1 MALTSSPENRVR
13 FARASAFVIAL
24 GILAAASCS
33 SGQIGDQPRIIVRG
47 SPTSTSSTTD
57 STGSS
62 GTGSAGAGDGSGTT
76 TTGTGG
82 AGSGVMPAIGPGN
95 MRRLTRSQ
103 VQNSLT
109 DLLLGAVEL
118 GTVQPDSVAE
128 GFASVGATYVAIN
141 DTAVEQYHATF
152 KAALSTVF
160 ADATRRGRIVGC
172 TPSGLADM
180 TCLKSFVTAFGRLA
194 WRRPLTDA
202 EISLHAQVG
211 VTAGQALGD
220 ATKGLVYTT
229 LGLLDSP
236 NFLYRIEI
244 GTPDAAA
251 GGRYRYSGYET
262 ASRLSFFLWN
272 TTPDDALLTAAQDGK
287 LDGPDGIGA
296 EVARLLVSP
305 RAKDGIGNYARELF
319 ALDTFEDK
327 TGADPRYTATLRQ
340 AMSLELTNLFQSRLE
355 VGADALDLLDTTKT
369 FVNAELAALYGIQGV
384 TGTALVP
391 VTLPANIPRAGI
403 LGTGVFLAQTSK
415 LDVGETS
422 PTARGVFIN
431 EQILCRD
438 IPPPPDNVD
447 TTLHPKP
454 DMPQTKRQMLEDHRK
469 NPMCA
474 ACHGAFD
481 PLGFAFENF
490 DWIGAN
496 RAAEPSGL
504 PVDTKGSFEGTDFA
518 NSRDLVQHIRSMPEV
533 ERCFLNHVFRYA
545 MGHKETPGD
554 ERTLV
559 AWKDRFA
566 SVNHQL
572 PELVKAVTITSDFAH
587 VSVAP

>member
-1 MALTSSPENRVR
+1 L
-13 FARASAFVIAL
+13 ARAIACVVPL
-24 GILAAASCS
+24 VLASASCD
-33 SGQIGDQPRIIVRG
+33 GQIGDTPRAPGAQP
-47 SPTSTSSTTD
+47 
-57 STGSS
+57 STGTSGPTGASGPSGSGGPS
-62 GTGSAGAGDGSGTT
+62 GTGAGGGSGTT
-76 TTGTGG
+76 TGGGG
-82 AGSGVMPAIGPGN
+82 AGGGGVVTPAIGPGN

-103 VQNSLT
+103 VQNSLQ
-109 DLLLGAVEL
+109 DLLQGAVQL
-118 GTVQPDSVAE
+118 GPVQPDSVAD

-141 DTAVEQYHATF
+141 DTAVEQYHAAF
-152 KAALSTVF
+152 KTVLTTAF
-160 ADATRRGRIVGC
+160 GDATRRTKIVGC
-172 TPSGLADM
+172 TPNGLADM

-194 WRRPLTDA
+194 WRRPLGDA

-211 VTAGQALGD
+211 ATAGMALAD
-220 ATKGLVYTT
+220 ATKGLVYTA

-244 GTPDAAA
+244 GAPDASA

-272 TTPDDALLTAAQDGK
+272 TTPDDALLTAAQSGK
-287 LDGPDGIGA
+287 LDAPDGVA
-296 EVARLLVSP
+296 EQVARLLASP
-305 RAKDGIGNYARELF
+305 RAKDGIANYARELF
-319 ALDTFEDK
+319 ALDTFEEK
-327 TGADPRYTATLRQ
+327 SGADMRYTATLRQ
-340 AMSLELTNLFQSRLE
+340 AMSQELTSLFQSRLE
-355 VGADALDLLDTTKT
+355 PGADALELLDSSKT
-369 FVNAELAALYGIQGV
+369 FVNAELASLYGIQGV

-391 VTLPANIPRAGI
+391 VTLPANVPRAGI

-422 PTARGVFIN
+422 PTARGVFVN

-481 PLGFAFENF
+481 PLGVAFENF

-496 RAAEPSGL
+496 RTAEPNGL
-504 PVDTKGSFEGTDFA
+504 PIDTKGSFEGFA
-518 NSRDLVQHIRSMPEV
+518 FADSRELVRHIRTMPEV

-554 ERTLV
+554 GPTLD
-559 AWKDRFA
+559 AWTDHFA
-566 SVNHQL
+566 KANHQL
-572 PELVKAVTITSDFAH
+572 TELVKAVTVTSDFVH